1 MSIRFLRAP
10 LAGTSVR
17 ARLLAI
23 NLLLLLAQ
31 GTVGAI
37 AWHTVNAQKAAM
49 GELALIS
56 KAARYH
62 QDADAIRAN
71 LRADVYEA
79 LASTVQPSGKDAETT
94 PLLSEHVSDLRKDL
108 RTLEQLS
115 LPADL
120 ADSLKNVEVMADVFI
135 ARASE
140 AVDGL
145 RDDSHAT
152 RHVPAFIAASDA
164 LGDAM
169 DQQTLVLASRI
180 VGANETAD
188 SAAATAKLSLVAAS
202 ILTTVLVAS
211 LVAIVSASIRGSLRR
226 VRDVAKDIAG
236 GNLHVRSLETGR
248 DEIGHLGVSINQ
260 MADSLSEV
268 IGRLRA
274 DVERDSFN
282 RQLGDALDA
291 ADTESAAHQ
300 VIARAMEIISPNL
313 PTELLVSDS
322 SRTHLERATKH
333 PLAGAPGCDVESPY
347 DCLAVRRG
355 ITQRFADSNA
365 LNACSHLQGRP
376 CGRVASVCVPLSF
389 MGRALGVLHAAAPF
403 ADAPTAIHIDQL
415 TTLGTQAG
423 ARIGTVRAFERTQ
436 LQASTDSLTGL
447 SNRRA
452 ANELLRAL
460 TKAGRAFSFVLCD
473 LDHFKQL
480 NDRHGHEAGDA
491 ALRLFSD
498 VLRRAVREHD
508 MAARWGGEEFVLI
521 LPESIAQAAADVVD
535 RIQKALRAAVA
546 SASVPPFTSSFG
558 VADSAMTASLRDLV
572 RLTDLALYQAKD
584 GGRDRCV
591 VADPARGKEHYSRH
605 PTERSAAIDAAM
617 MDTGVHDLM
626 ASWPPR
632 RALSGI
638 EPGASANEE
647 PVVPSVKGGK

>member
-37 AWHTVNAQKAAM
+37 AWHTVNVQKAAM

-558 VADSAMTASLRDLV
+558 VADSAMTASLRELV